1 MQHGKNYN
9 GAVQGGGESQHRL
22 ARQKRVHRRGDTIEL
37 ALEGRLGTNILRREK
52 EDSVQKKQHK
62 EPESREATVCSEK
75 SMFPESHSIN

>member
-1 MQHGKNYN
+1 MAKIVMELCREEGKINT
-9 GAVQGGGESQHRL
+9 GWLVRKGSIAEVTL
-22 ARQKRVHRRGDTIEL
+22 EL

-52 EDSVQKKQHK
+52 EDFVQEKQHK